1 VPAEISWVKFIK
13 SSLPDIIFMKRG
25 KGPIIEPVPILLISS
40 FNGQTGNH
48 LAMSIRPSASKLS
61 SLFAF

>member
-1 VPAEISWVKFIK
+1 MEI
-13 SSLPDIIFMKRG
+13 
-25 KGPIIEPVPILLISS
+25 KGFFFFTRINIEPVPILLISS

>member
-1 VPAEISWVKFIK
+1 
-13 SSLPDIIFMKRG
+13 MKEGRGYRG
-25 KGPIIEPVPILLISS
+25 KMSIVLFGVSIEPVPILLISS